1 MLPSHQD
8 KPSPVVILCQGN
20 LLKVQVQSLAL
31 GSFQQPVAGEV
42 VAVVAREARRDNA
55 AGGGIADHS
64 AAGSWETG
72 PELWAGPLA
81 GAQAAYQAFLL
92 FPALSPV
99 HGAAGIFAFMVLK
112 INSLPL

>member
-8 KPSPVVILCQGN
+8 IPSPVVILCQGN
-20 LLKVQVQSLAL
+20 LFKVQVQSLAL
-31 GSFQQPVAGEV
+31 GSLQQPVAGEV

-64 AAGSWETG
+64 TTGSWERR

-81 GAQAAYQAFLL
+81 GSQAAYGAF
-92 FPALSPV
+92 PSSVPHAR
-99 HGAAGIFAFMVLK
+99 GAAAIFTFMVLK
-112 INSLPL
+112 VNPLPL